1 MRNAII
7 VSLFMLCAVS
17 SAVARPAPEPEV
29 QVTEKEIKSFEAT
42 KVSLPEA
49 IKIAAEKKGMPGS
62 SMAVLTVRLCRLTYK
77 VKTLSGK

>member
-1 MRNAII
+1 
-7 VSLFMLCAVS
+7 MLCAVS

-49 IKIAAEKKGMPGS
+49 IKIAAEKRGCQG
-62 SMAVLTVRLCRLTYK
+62 RRWQF
-77 VKTLSGK
+77 